1 MKALE
6 LALRW
11 GDEIPIGIF
20 YQGTRKSYESENEV
34 LAGGTLTGNYFNQSA
49 GEKKEESVA
58 K

>member
-20 YQGTRKSYESENEV
+20 YRSARKSYESDNEV
-34 LAGGTLTGNYFNQSA
+34 LAKGTLVANYHRQPP
-49 GEKKEESVA
+49 GEKPDGTAEQ
-58 K
+58 